1 MDTILFDFLRD
12 LKTNNNREW
21 FQAHKDRYNQARQ
34 AFESFIDDLIPLIRT
49 VDPLIDMITAKD
61 CVFRIYRDIR
71 FSADKAPYKTNMG
84 AYIARGGKNSVMA
97 GYYVHFEPG
106 ESFLAGGLYM
116 PPAESLKKIREEIF
130 YQAEDFKKIIY
141 KKEFTDCFG
150 LLDDPGKMK
159 NPPKGF
165 TKDFPDINLLKFRS
179 YAAMHR
185 VPDNVALSED
195 YLNYA
200 LNVFRTLHPLNAY
213 FNRMFT

>member
-21 FQAHKDRYNQARQ
+21 FQANKGRYNKAR
-34 AFESFIDDLIPLIRT
+34 AVFESFIDELIPLIRT
-49 VDPLIDMITAKD
+49 VDPLVDMVTAKD
-61 CVFRIYRDIR
+61 CVFRIYRDVR

-84 AYIARGGKNSVMA
+84 AYIARGGKSSAFA

-106 ESFLAGGLYM
+106 DSFLAGGLYM
-116 PPAESLKKIREEIF
+116 PPAETLKKIREDIY

-141 KKEFTDCFG
+141 SKEFTGCFG
-150 LLDDPGKMK
+150 LLDDTGKMK

-165 TKDFPDINLLKFRS
+165 SKEFPDINLLKFRS
-179 YAAMHR
+179 YAAMHH
-185 VPDNVALSED
+185 VSDQTAMSED
-195 YLNYA
+195 YLQYA
-200 LNVFRTLHPLNAY
+200 LNVFLTLYPLNAY